1 MVFVASVRVVRET
14 AVGLLMSLLI
24 QNIDYGLTGDAA
36 GTRFSG
42 AIRIRDGFI
51 AEMGDL
57 SPLQGEETLD
67 ATGSVVTP
75 GLVNTHHHLFQSLLK
90 AVPDGMNVGLDT
102 WLQKCPYAFW
112 PFIDADAL
120 RISARV
126 GLAEVVL
133 SGATTVADHHYLFS
147 PTYDYDPAEL
157 LFDVAAEFG
166 VRFVLARGGNTKG
179 REYFDDPSLPPAF
192 KEPMADFIASVGNT
206 AKRWHDPSQ
215 LAMTRVAMAPT
226 TPIFNLDPHE
236 LPGFAEAARDMGLR
250 MHSHLSENTTYV
262 DYTLKHFGVRPVPWL
277 AKQGWTGA
285 DVWFAHL
292 VEITPE
298 EIAHLAESGTGMAH
312 CTQANAR
319 LGSGIAPADGL
330 HRAGG
335 IVSIGV
341 DGAGANEAADM
352 GAAMYSAFATHRAAK
367 GVDAVTAE
375 MVMHWAT
382 MGGAKA
388 LGFEKI
394 GHIAPGMA
402 ADIAL
407 FDLSH
412 PRNMGLHDAAL
423 APVITGAAQVRD
435 SFVGGKRL
443 VRDGKIPGL
452 DLSDLG
458 AEAREMT
465 AQLMAQRAAAL
476 A

>member
-1 MVFVASVRVVRET
+1 MSLRWPQLHCRS
-14 AVGLLMSLLI
+14 LPMSLLI
-24 QNIDYGLTGDAA
+24 HNIAYGLTGDAA

-42 AIRIRDGFI
+42 AIRVRDGLI
-51 AEMGDL
+51 AEVGDL
-57 SPLQGEETLD
+57 VPEPGEDVVD
-67 ATGSVVTP
+67 ATGTVVTP

-112 PFIDADAL
+112 PFMDADAL
-120 RISARV
+120 RVSAKV
-126 GLAEVVL
+126 GLAEVIL
-133 SGATTVADHHYLFS
+133 SGATTVSDHHYLFS
-147 PTYDYDPAEL
+147 PQYDYDPAEV
-157 LFDVAAEFG
+157 LFDVAAGLG

-192 KEPMADFIASVGNT
+192 KEPMADFIVSVGAV
-206 AKRWHDPSQ
+206 AKRWHDPSP
-215 LAMTRVAMAPT
+215 LSMTRVAMAPT
-226 TPIFNLDPHE
+226 TPIFNLDPAE
-236 LPGFAEAARDMGLR
+236 LPDFAAAARDMGLR
-250 MHSHLSENTTYV
+250 IHSHLSENTTYV
-262 DYTLKHFGVRPVPWL
+262 DYTLKHFGERPVPWL
-277 AKQGWTGA
+277 AKQGWTGP

-292 VEITPE
+292 VEIE
-298 EIAHLAESGTGMAH
+298 ADEIAHLAQTGTAMAH

-388 LGFEKI
+388 LGFDQI
-394 GHIAPGMA
+394 GRIAPGMA
-402 ADIAL
+402 ADISL

-412 PRNMGLHDAAL
+412 PRNMGLHDPTL

-435 SFVGGKRL
+435 SFVGGRRI

-452 DLSDLG
+452 DLADLG
-458 AEAREMT
+458 REAGEMT
-465 AQLMAQRAAAL
+465 ARLIAQRKAAL